1 MLTSNNTSALK
12 DKNLET
18 AEDQM
23 PNDSKGEGSLD
34 SDKPILKESQSE
46 QSEAESKPRNDKDE
60 RLLKPA

>member
-1 MLTSNNTSALK
+1 MAEPCEDQGECMLTSNNTSALK

-34 SDKPILKESQSE
+34 SDKPILKES
-46 QSEAESKPRNDKDE
+46 
-60 RLLKPA
+60 